1 MRKHKHAAEIHL
13 LVGFCVPL
21 EHRKTL
27 KRQFGLIYPSWS
39 LVQGRS
45 QGQDQRAGWQA
56 LCVCVQLAVLGL
68 SLLTPWLCF
77 LLCSPSPFTS
87 TCCPRENANHLPGW
101 GFHCFSPSTSVFFP
115 RQPGAELELPGLQ
128 QIYGNSRVTFQDHI
142 SKPAPSSLGW
152 AQDSGESHL
161 VLCAFL
167 PNTNLQ
173 STSSTSDLCVQINP
187 FPQTALHYFWY
198 LNGALIKA
206 GYAWV

>member
-101 GFHCFSPSTSVFFP
+101 GFHCFSPLQVSSFPASQELSWSCLAFSRFMGTHVWRSRITFPNQHHLPWDELRTQVSPTSCSV
-115 RQPGAELELPGLQ
+115 
-128 QIYGNSRVTFQDHI
+128 
-142 SKPAPSSLGW
+142 PSSQTPTFSQL
-152 AQDSGESHL
+152 
-161 VLCAFL
+161 L
-167 PNTNLQ
+167 PL
-173 STSSTSDLCVQINP
+173 
-187 FPQTALHYFWY
+187 
-198 LNGALIKA
+198 LIS
-206 GYAWV
+206 VCR